1 MVTLLFTFFVTV
13 LQFKWRTIFE
23 RWGGEGTFF
32 VFFVSLN
39 VTGLYLKILPDQN
52 EIMRWMDVIT
62 ILSLRESKWR
72 RIFRS
77 TNSLKLA
84 STIII
89 FMEQVC
95 NQCEK

>member
-1 MVTLLFTFFVTV
+1 MFLFF
-13 LQFKWRTIFE
+13 
-23 RWGGEGTFF
+23 
-32 VFFVSLN
+32 SLK
-39 VTGLYLKILPDQN
+39 VTGLYLKILLDQN

-62 ILSLRESKWR
+62 ILSLLESKWR

>member
-1 MVTLLFTFFVTV
+1 LSVISLLVTIFTYCREKVTV
-13 LQFKWRTIFE
+13 FCFALKIA
-23 RWGGEGTFF
+23 
-32 VFFVSLN
+32 
-39 VTGLYLKILPDQN
+39 GLYLKILLDQN

-62 ILSLRESKWR
+62 ILSLLESKWR
-72 RIFRS
+72 RIFRI

-89 FMEQVC
+89 FMEQVS